1 MATDGPADPSP
12 AGANASEA
20 EGSIFSR
27 LRAPAREPQSPQ
39 ERAAEDLALETA
51 GTGHESINSSAV
63 NPGVLA
69 ASREA
74 AGPDD
79 SAASRPGS
87 IGVAGIGLANDS
99 TPAQSGFAAAG
110 PETTNPAA
118 AKGSEYLTIA
128 CFGLSVLG
136 VIGFVVAFILGDP
149 HKEYYNPLLG
159 AAMGIALLGVGA
171 AGVVWAKYVMPHED
185 AVQDRHEG
193 GSTPQDIQA
202 AQDLWR
208 HGVELSG
215 FVSRPLIRRS
225 LLTASGALGVLAII
239 PLRSLGKLTS
249 NQNAGELAKTHWHK
263 GARLLAVPSMQP
275 IRAGDLA
282 VGALA
287 TVIPEGTESDD
298 QAQADSVAV
307 LIRLQPSELKPLPGR
322 DGLDYFGHVV
332 YSKICTHLG
341 CPVSLYEQQTH
352 RLLCPCHQSQF
363 LATENARPV
372 FGPADRR
379 LPQLAL
385 SVDKDGYFISREADF
400 PEPIGPSYW
409 ERT

>member
-1 MATDGPADPSP
+1 MAIDGPADPSP

-20 EGSIFSR
+20 EGSIFARLKAPSR
-27 LRAPAREPQSPQ
+27 LNQNSD
-39 ERAAEDLALETA
+39 ERDAEDLARETA
-51 GTGHESINSSAV
+51 GSGHGEVDSA
-63 NPGVLA
+63 NLNEGVLA
-69 ASREA
+69 ASRVA
-74 AGPDD
+74 AGSDGD
-79 SAASRPGS
+79 AAARPGS
-87 IGVAGIGLANDS
+87 IGAGGIGLANDR
-99 TPAQSGFAAAG
+99 TPAESGFAAAG
-110 PETTNPAA
+110 PDTASPYE
-118 AKGSEYLTIA
+118 AKGSEFVTIA
-128 CFGLSVLG
+128 CFAVSILG
-136 VIGFVVAFILGDP
+136 VVGFVVAFILGDV
-149 HKEYYNPLLG
+149 HKEYYNVLLG
-159 AAMGIALLGVGA
+159 ATMAVALLGVGA

-202 AQDLWR
+202 AQEVWR

-249 NQNAGELAKTHWHK
+249 NQNAGALAKTKWFR
-263 GARLLAVPSMQP
+263 GARLLSVPSMQP

-287 TVIPEGTESDD
+287 TVIPEGTENDD
-298 QAQADSVAV
+298 IAQADSVAI
-307 LIRLQPSELKPLPGR
+307 LIRLDPIDLHPLPGR
-322 DGLDYFGHVV
+322 EGLDYEGHVV
-332 YSKICTHLG
+332 FSKICTHLG
-341 CPVSLYEQQTH
+341 CPVSLYEQQSH

-372 FGPADRR
+372 FGPAARR

-385 SVDKDGYFISREADF
+385 TVDKDGYFVSREADF

>member
-1 MATDGPADPSP
+1 MATDGPADPDP
-12 AGANASEA
+12 AGANASAA
-20 EGSIFSR
+20 EGSIFAR
-27 LRAPAREPQSPQ
+27 LRAPARTSQAAG
-39 ERAAEDLALETA
+39 ERAAEDLARESA
-51 GTGHESINSSAV
+51 GTGHDAIDSSAV

-69 ASREA
+69 ASRRA
-74 AGPDD
+74 AGSD
-79 SAASRPGS
+79 SDAAAKPGS
-87 IGVAGIGLANDS
+87 VGAGGIGLANDS
-99 TPAQSGFAAAG
+99 TPAQSGFAASG
-110 PETTNPAA
+110 PDTTSPAE
-118 AKGSEYLTIA
+118 AKGSEFLTIA
-128 CFGLSVLG
+128 CFALSILG
-136 VIGFVVAFILGDP
+136 VAGFVVAFILGDP
-149 HKEYYNPLLG
+149 RKEYYNPLLG
-159 AAMGIALLGVGA
+159 TTMGVALLGVGA

-202 AQDLWR
+202 AQEVWR

-249 NQNAGELAKTHWHK
+249 NQNAGELARTSWYK
-263 GARLLAVPSMQP
+263 GARLLSVPSMQP

-282 VGALA
+282 IGGLA
-287 TVIPEGTESDD
+287 TVIPQGTENDD
-298 QAQADSVAV
+298 LAQADSVAILV
-307 LIRLQPSELKPLPGR
+307 RLDPLDLRPLPGR
-322 DGLDYFGHVV
+322 DGLDYMGHVV

-385 SVDKDGYFISREADF
+385 AVDEDGYFISREADF